1 MSNVKFNYKG
11 KTLEVQCNPED
22 KLSKICSK
30 FASKINEP
38 VESKIYIYNNQLL
51 NLEKT
56 LSEQL
61 SEIKEETEEITI
73 YVNDI
78 AKNDNVLIK
87 YNFNGVEEEI
97 KVKKEDNFLEII
109 QKLIPMPIDIL
120 FGGRRANKSDFKK
133 NFNELANSDDK
144 QRNQM
149 NLLVIE
155 RSSSMKSINDEN
167 NEIKQRKSTKKKV
180 KDDTLINDEDD
191 DKENDNGDNDIDSED
206 EINMFRKFLLKFLI
220 CLFVK
225 FIVVDGLVFLGCYF
239 KLNEVLYED
248 ISNLLW
254 AIIPSVVLLYFL
266 YFYHDC
272 YLNEESLSKSKGIFI
287 SIFLYTLIIS
297 LYLILLSNF
306 VSYKYIIYTLTF
318 ILLDIFVKVLFYSFY
333 YPGRAYDPFFFTL
346 VFKSGGLT
354 LIYFYLLDNKDITDL
369 VVIGVIS
376 LIFNLYITSF
386 RFEEKSQFI
395 NKHYG
400 LSVLNFNL
408 RIFGMVT
415 IISIILL
422 VLGLYIVCMALMYSL
437 YFIMILI
444 QIIFSND

>member
-1 MSNVKFNYKG
+1 MLNVKFDYKG
-11 KTLEVQCNPED
+11 YIITIQCDIED
-22 KLSKICSK
+22 KLNKICSK

-167 NEIKQRKSTKKKV
+167 NEIKQRKSTKKK
-180 KDDTLINDEDD
+180 
-191 DKENDNGDNDIDSED
+191 
-206 EINMFRKFLLKFLI
+206 LK
-220 CLFVK
+220 
-225 FIVVDGLVFLGCYF
+225 
-239 KLNEVLYED
+239 
-248 ISNLLW
+248 
-254 AIIPSVVLLYFL
+254 
-266 YFYHDC
+266 
-272 YLNEESLSKSKGIFI
+272 
-287 SIFLYTLIIS
+287 
-297 LYLILLSNF
+297 
-306 VSYKYIIYTLTF
+306 
-318 ILLDIFVKVLFYSFY
+318 
-333 YPGRAYDPFFFTL
+333 
-346 VFKSGGLT
+346 
-354 LIYFYLLDNKDITDL
+354 
-369 VVIGVIS
+369 
-376 LIFNLYITSF
+376 
-386 RFEEKSQFI
+386 
-395 NKHYG
+395 
-400 LSVLNFNL
+400 
-408 RIFGMVT
+408 
-415 IISIILL
+415 
-422 VLGLYIVCMALMYSL
+422 
-437 YFIMILI
+437 MIL
-444 QIIFSND
+444 

>member
-11 KTLEVQCNPED
+11 KILVVQCNPED

-61 SEIKEETEEITI
+61 SEKKEETEEITI

-306 VSYKYIIYTLTF
+306 VSYKYIIYTLTL

-386 RFEEKSQFI
+386 RF
-395 NKHYG
+395 
-400 LSVLNFNL
+400 
-408 RIFGMVT
+408 
-415 IISIILL
+415 
-422 VLGLYIVCMALMYSL
+422 
-437 YFIMILI
+437 
-444 QIIFSND
+444 